1 MTEEQA
7 YEGAKFYV
15 TTQLT
20 RSSMEEECFKRGMKP
35 SKDLRVM
42 EEKLIE
48 AMAQELL
55 QPKQKAKYNSNGG

>member
-42 EEKLIE
+42 EEKLI
-48 AMAQELL
+48 AVMAQELL
-55 QPKQKAKYNSNGG
+55 QPNRKVRVGL